1 MIHTRVQGSVCR
13 VINCHLLYLM
23 WSASLRGKQ
32 LEQDSTVNKVYKLI
46 KIKKVD
52 INLVILETQNDKIR
66 ILEHGMITIAPCWLN
81 YYLGTSK

>member
-1 MIHTRVQGSVCR
+1 
-13 VINCHLLYLM
+13 M

-52 INLVILETQNDKIR
+52 INLVILETQNSYIR
-66 ILEHGMITIAPCWLN
+66 AWNDYNCPVLAYLLSRHKQVKHHPHPCAQQE
-81 YYLGTSK
+81 Y